1 MSQTDSFIDEVS
13 EEVRTDRLWHLFRRY
28 GWIAAVVIV
37 VIVGGAAWNE
47 YRKATSKAAAEALG
61 DEIVAALDAEN
72 AEVRLAQL
80 SDVEAPEQVQ
90 PIVDL
95 MRGATAAQDEDAENV
110 IAALEPL
117 TADAELGVIYR
128 DLAALKLLLLGDAV
142 PLQLR
147 EELVAQITAPGRPY
161 RVLGLEQALL
171 IQIEQGQE
179 DVALQSARDLLQEAG
194 VTQGLQQ
201 RLTQLI
207 FALGGSPA
215 DF

>member
-1 MSQTDSFIDEVS
+1 
-13 EEVRTDRLWHLFRRY
+13 
-28 GWIAAVVIV
+28 
-37 VIVGGAAWNE
+37 
-47 YRKATSKAAAEALG
+47 

-117 TADAELGVIYR
+117 TADAELNVIYR